1 MDAGDVAILLGTQLI
16 SAILNGASLDTVKEL
31 VQTGGA
37 PVWFQDEEGE
47 GISPLHAAAYV
58 HDTEMV
64 RWLIG
69 QGAVWNAVDNLKNT
83 AGDVALSLMI
93 WRRILLYGMRV
104 FVQAELLL
112 GLLESKNR
120 APIETPSNLVL
131 KQDDD
136 TAAASTDAFLSSK
149 LIYTTDDYGQKIC
162 MVKVP
167 KKTIVFTGENGE
179 GEPVVEDGEEEI
191 GVMMGWEQ
199 GIMEETVR
207 RLTKGLPEEGLT
219 VLNVGFGLG
228 IIDTLF
234 EFLPTLPAQH
244 VIIEPHPDVLAHM
257 RAEGWYDKPN
267 ITILEGKWQDFI
279 ANGKLL
285 EFGGFD
291 IVYTDTFSED
301 YAALR
306 AFFEELPDLLS
317 GPDARFSFFNG
328 LGATNALFYDV
339 YTHIS
344 ELNLADIGLD
354 VQWSDVD
361 VTTDEEERWGQSR
374 EYFNLPI
381 YRLPIA
387 KMKDMMA

>member
-58 HDTEMV
+58 RDAEMV

-83 AGDVALSLMI
+83 AGDVALSFNDLETYTVI
-93 WRRILLYGMRV
+93 RDAGIR
-104 FVQAELLL
+104 AELLL

-149 LIYTTDDYGQKIC
+149 LIYTTDEYGQKIC

-267 ITILEGKWQDFI
+267 VTILEGKWQDFI

-291 IVYTDTFSED
+291 VVYTDTFSED